1 MAKED
6 PIEFEGVVAEILPN
20 GQFRVQLDGSHEILV
35 YTAGKMRKNRIK
47 TIVGDRVTVEMTP
60 YDLTR
65 GRLVFRHKTD
75 GAQSGGQRRVYRPR
89 R

>member
-1 MAKED
+1 
-6 PIEFEGVVAEILPN
+6 
-20 GQFRVQLDGSHEILV
+20 
-35 YTAGKMRKNRIK
+35 MRKNRIK